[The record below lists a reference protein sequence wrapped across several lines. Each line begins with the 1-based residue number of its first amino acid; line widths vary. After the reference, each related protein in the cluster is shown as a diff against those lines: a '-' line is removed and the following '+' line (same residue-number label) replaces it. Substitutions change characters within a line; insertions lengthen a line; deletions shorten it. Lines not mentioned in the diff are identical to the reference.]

1 MRNKRTK
8 VIWTFILLFGIPIT
22 ILVNSCDQLPEN
34 LKTGNYYDKKIP
46 YNLQDSIPFYSSP
59 LKFTRFISPMGDEI
73 EMQEVEFDGCRYI
86 ITTNSSGTS
95 TNPFVIHSPKCPNHE
110 SNN

>member
-1 MRNKRTK
+1 MLM
-8 VIWTFILLFGIPIT
+8 ILD
-22 ILVNSCDQLPEN
+22 SCEGEPDN
-34 LKTGNYYDKKIP
+34 LKNGVYYDGKIP
-46 YNLQDSIPFYSSP
+46 YNLQDSIPFNSSP

-86 ITTNSSGTS
+86 ITTNASGTYI
-95 TNPFVIHSPKCPNHE
+95 TPFVIHSPKCPNHE